1 MYVCIFIWIT
11 CAYVNIVFECVFDM
25 FFASCKQWMR
35 TIKSLKTW
43 YKAIICLFLRVLCHW
58 GANHTTQ
65 KKKET
70 ESEGLLTGDI
80 IEHLIM
86 WVVSNKK
93 KDKWC
98 QHRYMYI
105 STWMIEFFSV
115 YLGQAQLFLGD
126 FGPLWF
132 CPLSLMF
139 WSQPC
144 ISLAPPENEQILN
157 KYNHI
162 YRSDIFIVLY
172 KCWSNFCKKLVY
184 ALQSQRENLV
194 FHKVVNRA
202 SSVEFYKH
210 EIHINWWKSPYL
222 MMKLTTPNDETH
234 HTWRWNSPHLIM
246 KLTTPDDETHHTWWR
261 S

>member
-1 MYVCIFIWIT
+1 
-11 CAYVNIVFECVFDM
+11 M
-25 FFASCKQWMR
+25 FVPQG
-35 TIKSLKTW
+35 SLS
-43 YKAIICLFLRVLCHW
+43 LRGQPYHS
-58 GANHTTQ
+58 

>member
-93 KDKWC
+93 K
-98 QHRYMYI
+98 
-105 STWMIEFFSV
+105 TNGV
-115 YLGQAQLFLGD
+115 NTGT
-126 FGPLWF
+126 
-132 CPLSLMF
+132 
-139 WSQPC
+139 C
-144 ISLAPPENEQILN
+144 I
-157 KYNHI
+157 
-162 YRSDIFIVLY
+162 
-172 KCWSNFCKKLVY
+172 
-184 ALQSQRENLV
+184 
-194 FHKVVNRA
+194 
-202 SSVEFYKH
+202 
-210 EIHINWWKSPYL
+210 
-222 MMKLTTPNDETH
+222 
-234 HTWRWNSPHLIM
+234 
-246 KLTTPDDETHHTWWR
+246 
-261 S
+261 